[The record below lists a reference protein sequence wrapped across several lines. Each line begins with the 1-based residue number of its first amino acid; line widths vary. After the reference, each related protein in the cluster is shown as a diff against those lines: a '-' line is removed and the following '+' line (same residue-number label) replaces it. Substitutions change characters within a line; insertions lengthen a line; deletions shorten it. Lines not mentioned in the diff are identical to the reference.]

1 MKRILKTAA
10 PVLLLLAAATLASPA
25 LAARS
30 KPWEKIKTPV
40 LGEIQLP
47 DYQRVQLDNGMV
59 LYLAEDHELPMIEL
73 SATIRAG
80 QIYEPEGKTGL
91 ASLTGEV
98 LRSGGT
104 ASWSGDEIDEL
115 MESLGAVVETYV
127 GGYTAGAYLSA
138 LTEDADTALSVLAE
152 ILRSPRFAEDKLDL
166 AKTQHKAGIARR
178 NDEPMSI
185 ARREFTRV
193 IMGPDH
199 PLARNEE
206 YDTLGAITRQDLA
219 DFHADWF
226 GPDRTYLVV
235 IGDFDAA
242 AMTGKIK
249 AAFAGWPAAR
259 RPLPADPVAPDLPRT
274 VNVAP
279 KDDLTQSTVI
289 LGHKGIRNDDPHY
302 AGIEVANRILGGG
315 FASRLF
321 NEVRSARGLAYSTG
335 SASGTDWR
343 QPGVFVAFAGTK
355 SESTEQAASVMI
367 EQIEKMTRELVTAEE
382 LRTAVDGILNS
393 DVFNYD
399 SKREVLD
406 RMVLFEMNGYPADFL
421 TGYRA
426 AVQAMTAEQVLE
438 ACQAVWKP
446 ERLSVLAV
454 GNPADFD
461 GDLSRFG
468 AVNMID
474 ISIPEPKLTLEIPA
488 ATPESLAAGQKLL
501 DRAAAAVGGKKLA
514 DMKGF
519 ATKQTLA
526 AEIQGMSL
534 NITMETTIVLP
545 DRLKLIQKL
554 PFGES
559 TQVLDGD
566 KGWVQ
571 SPMGVQD
578 IEGADA
584 AKMRDQIEGDMLM
597 LLRDHAGRTCQALPR
612 EELDGKTCER
622 VYITDEDGEYTLMFL
637 DAATGLPVMEQSKGE
652 APMTGEPVTQKVKYD
667 SYQDFGG
674 VQRPATFTILFDDE
688 VFATGQT
695 TSFTLNP
702 TVAAGFFAK
711 P

>member
-30 KPWEKIKTPV
+30 KPWEKIKTPA
-40 LGEIQLP
+40 LGEIRLP

-91 ASLTGEV
+91 AALTGEV
-98 LRSGGT
+98 LRTGGT
-104 ASWSGDEIDEL
+104 ASWSGDEIDER
-115 MESLGAVVETYV
+115 MESLGAMVETYV
-127 GGYTAGAYLSA
+127 EGYTAGAYLSA
-138 LTEDADTALSVLAE
+138 LTEDADQALAILAE
-152 ILRSPRFAEDKLDL
+152 VLRSPRFAEDKLDL

-185 ARREFTRV
+185 ARREFSRV
-193 IMGPDH
+193 ILGPDH

-206 YDTLGAITRQDLA
+206 YDTLGAIARQDLV

-242 AMTGKIK
+242 AMTGKIE

-259 RPLPADPVAPDLPRT
+259 RPLPADPVVPDLPRT

-279 KDDLTQSTVI
+279 KADLTQSTVI

-335 SASGTDWR
+335 SASGTGWR
-343 QPGVFVAFAGTK
+343 QPGVFVAYAGTK

-367 EQIEKMTRELVTAEE
+367 EQIEKMTREPVTAAE

-399 SKREVLD
+399 TKREVLD

-438 ACQAVWKP
+438 ACRAVWKP
-446 ERLSVLAV
+446 ELLSVLAV

-474 ISIPEPKLTLEIPA
+474 ITIPEPKLALEIPA

-566 KGWVQ
+566 KGWVK

-597 LLRDHAGRTCQALPR
+597 LLRDHAGRTCQALSP
-612 EELDGKTCER
+612 
-622 VYITDEDGEYTLMFL
+622 
-637 DAATGLPVMEQSKGE
+637 
-652 APMTGEPVTQKVKYD
+652 
-667 SYQDFGG
+667 
-674 VQRPATFTILFDDE
+674 
-688 VFATGQT
+688 
-695 TSFTLNP
+695 
-702 TVAAGFFAK
+702 
-711 P
+711 